1 MELRVDGERFVD
13 NNTFRE
19 SVVVDGQPRVLY
31 IEGHQES
38 AHYLTDALELEGI
51 EVDTIGPSAVPS
63 TVDRFDAYEAV
74 ILSDVRADELTPRQ
88 MDAMATYVRDLGG
101 GFILAAGESVY
112 GEEGYSETDVEEI
125 LPIRFELERDKTSV
139 ALIIVL
145 DKSGS
150 MGGQKIELAKEAS
163 KAAVDVLEDDHLIGI
178 IAFDYNYYWPV
189 RLQSAR
195 NRVDI
200 NQSVSMIIAG
210 GETNIYP
217 ALREAN
223 LQLTGLQAEVRHVI
237 LLSDGRSLPDDY
249 IGLVESMSDDKMTVS
264 TVAVGNGADRELLSN
279 IAEWGQGRSY
289 FIEDALMVP
298 QIFTEETQ
306 LATQGTLE
314 EEPFVPV
321 VTKDVEAFKGIDF
334 ENAPP
339 LLGFLSTI
347 AKDTSEVLLE
357 AAEEKPILVRWQYG
371 LGKTVAFTSG
381 VKDRWA
387 AEWLRWEGYTKFW
400 PQLVRETMRRQE
412 DGELD
417 MRIEKEG
424 DEAHITITATDEDGG
439 FRNELESQ
447 IRVVD
452 PRQNTSVIDIHQSGP
467 GTYEAQ
473 FPVDQPGPFV
483 FRMIGDETNV
493 SRILP
498 YSYPDEYHFYPPDV
512 DLLQEVS
519 SVTGGK
525 FQPTAADIFSTGGET
540 VVRRVPLWPYLAIA
554 ALLLYLTDLLLRRIR
569 LFEGTVATETTRTEP
584 SRSTGTLGIS

>member
-1 MELRVDGERFVD
+1 M
-13 NNTFRE
+13 
-19 SVVVDGQPRVLY
+19 
-31 IEGHQES
+31 
-38 AHYLTDALELEGI
+38 
-51 EVDTIGPSAVPS
+51 
-63 TVDRFDAYEAV
+63 
-74 ILSDVRADELTPRQ
+74 
-88 MDAMATYVRDLGG
+88 
-101 GFILAAGESVY
+101 
-112 GEEGYSETDVEEI
+112 
-125 LPIRFELERDKTSV
+125 